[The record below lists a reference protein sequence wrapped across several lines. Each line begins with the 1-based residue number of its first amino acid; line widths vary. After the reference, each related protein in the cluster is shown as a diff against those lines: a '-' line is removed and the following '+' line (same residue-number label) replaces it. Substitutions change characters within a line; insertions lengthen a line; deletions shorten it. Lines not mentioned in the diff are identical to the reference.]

1 MITVHNLKRQK
12 EVVTKNKNNLKE
24 ELWRKMENS
33 YSLYQ
38 NYVQGVRCTQ
48 GISFPLLSFNQWL
61 QKHVNMTNQFQ
72 EPKFQDSSFSS
83 VSSATSAT
91 SLPSPDNCRKSD
103 TIVG

>member
-1 MITVHNLKRQK
+1 
-12 EVVTKNKNNLKE
+12 
-24 ELWRKMENS
+24 MENS

-38 NYVQGVRCTQ
+38 NYVQGVRCAQ

-61 QKHVNMTNQFQ
+61 QKHVNMGNQFQ

-91 SLPSPDNCRKSD
+91 SLPSPDNCKKFD
-103 TIVG
+103 KIVG